1 MKATQTINDWSV
13 LYILG
18 LELGLSSGVLDRIQ
32 QDNSKVLDCL
42 RNMLSQ
48 WIDAGCASWAI
59 LVTALRSSLV
69 QKKGL
74 ASEITMNHLCKCEV
88 LTCYVLGCFQKA
100 DHSDINL
107 YTV

>member
-48 WIDAGCASWAI
+48 WIDTGHASWAI
-59 LVTALRSSLV
+59 LVTALHSSLLL
-69 QKKGL
+69 KEGL
-74 ASEITMNHLCKCEV
+74 ASEITMNHLCKC
-88 LTCYVLGCFQKA
+88 T
-100 DHSDINL
+100 
-107 YTV
+107 

>member
-18 LELGLSSGVLDRIQ
+18 LELGLSPSVLDRIQ
-32 QDNSKVLDCL
+32 QDNSKVLNCL

-48 WIDAGCASWAI
+48 WIDTGHASWAI

-74 ASEITMNHLCKCEV
+74 ASEITMDHLCKC
-88 LTCYVLGCFQKA
+88 TCV
-100 DHSDINL
+100 
-107 YTV
+107 